1 MKSVVLISL
10 LASSAA
16 ITTPAFAQQ
25 AASAAVDAAGAADA
39 DAVSADDVIVVFG
52 SGQTRQV
59 AELDAEDVTILAPGT
74 SPLKAIERL
83 PGVNFQS
90 ADAFGNYEW
99 SQRVSIRSFNQNQ
112 IGFTFDGV
120 PLGDGSYGNN
130 NGLHVSRAVIS
141 ENVGRVSVSQGA
153 GSIGTQA
160 TNNLGGTIETFSA
173 DPLGRFGVQVNGT
186 YGSDDTIRGY
196 ARVDFGSTDGIA
208 GYVSGIYGDTDKWKG
223 DGVQEQRQINAKL
236 IVPLGG
242 DVKLDAWY
250 SFSRRNE
257 QDYQDLSL
265 DFIDRLGLN
274 NDNFGLG
281 QYELAIRVADI
292 ANNIDNRNNTTGAP
306 GADGLSDIT
315 GNRPTNPAA
324 GTVYPAPI
332 ATIDDRYL
340 DAAGIRQDHLAY
352 LGLRG
357 TIGTE
362 GSFLVRGY
370 YHNNK
375 GQGLWGTPYVSSPG
389 SIPISLRTTEYDIDR
404 KGVFASLTV
413 PISITDLTVGA
424 WYEKT
429 DFEQARRFYAF
440 TSRTEPNRG
449 FTSFQSNPF
458 FTQWNYLFDTET
470 LQYHVQDTID
480 LGELKVNLGWKG
492 FKVTN
497 EATPIVAG
505 ALASGRIK
513 TEDWFQPHVGF
524 AYEMTNSA
532 EIFGGFTQATRAF
545 VSASTAGPFAT
556 TPAGF
561 AAIRDTLKPETSETY
576 ELGVRYNSSVFNGV
590 VALYYV
596 DFANRLLSIPNGA
609 GIIGNPAVQQN
620 VGSVRSLGFE
630 AGGEVRFGQ
639 GFSAYLAYAY
649 NDATYRDDVVN
660 AAGARIAATR
670 GKRVVDSPEHILR
683 LELAYDQGPIF
694 GRIGGNYMSKRFF
707 NFENDRSVGSRF
719 IVDATLGYRITD
731 NIEVQLNATN
741 LFDEAYVGTIGSN
754 GFGNR
759 GDNQTLL
766 AGAPQ
771 QFFATVKFD
780 Y

>member
-1 MKSVVLISL
+1 MRSISL
-10 LASSAA
+10 VSLLVGSAF
-16 ITTPAFAQQ
+16 IVTPAFGQQ
-25 AASAAVDAAGAADA
+25 APSAAADEAADETASADGT
-39 DAVSADDVIVVFG
+39 IVVFG

-59 AELDAEDVTILAPGT
+59 AELEADDVTILAPGT

-90 ADAFGNYEW
+90 ADAFGSYEW

-186 YGSDDTIRGY
+186 YGSDETIRGY
-196 ARVDFGSTDGIA
+196 ARVDLGTENGVA

-223 DGVQEQRQINAKL
+223 FGEQQQRQINAKL
-236 IVPLGG
+236 VVPLG
-242 DVKLDAWY
+242 DSVKLDAWY

-265 DFIDRLGLN
+265 DQISRLGLN
-274 NDNFGLG
+274 NDNIANN
-281 QYELAIRVADI
+281 YALAIRIADVGANRGDTGVA
-292 ANNIDNRNNTTGAP
+292 P
-306 GADGLSDIT
+306 S
-315 GNRPTNPAA
+315 NPAA
-324 GTVYPAPI
+324 GTVYPAPY
-332 ATIDDRYL
+332 ATVDDVYF
-340 DAAGIRQDHLAY
+340 DAAGIRRDHLAY

-357 TIGTE
+357 TIGEE
-362 GSFLVRGY
+362 GSFLIRGY
-370 YHNNK
+370 YHSNK
-375 GQGLWGTPYVSSPG
+375 GQGLWGTPYRASAPNL
-389 SIPISLRTTEYDIDR
+389 PLSLRTTEYDIDR
-404 KGVFASLTV
+404 KGVFASLSL

-440 TSRTEPNRG
+440 DSRTEPGRS

-458 FTQWNYLFDTET
+458 FTQWNFLFDTET
-470 LQYHVQDTID
+470 LQYHIQDTID
-480 LGELKVNLGWKG
+480 LGALKVNLGWKG
-492 FKVTN
+492 FRVTN

-505 ALASGRIK
+505 GLASGRIK

-524 AYEMTNSA
+524 AYELANSA

-561 AAIRDTLKPETSETY
+561 AAIRNTLKPETSETF
-576 ELGVRYNSSVFNGV
+576 ELGLRYNSSVFNGV
-590 VALYYV
+590 LAVYYV
-596 DFANRLLSIPNGA
+596 DFANRLLSIPNGV
-609 GIIGNPAVQQN
+609 GIIGNPAIQQN

-639 GFSAYLAYAY
+639 GFSGYMAYAY

-660 AAGARIAATR
+660 GTGARIAATR

-683 LELAYDQGPIF
+683 AEVAYDQGPIF

-719 IVDATLGYRITD
+719 IVDATLGYRVND

-771 QFFATVKFD
+771 QFFVTVKFGF
-780 Y
+780 

>member
-1 MKSVVLISL
+1 MKSLILVSL
-10 LASSAA
+10 LASSAV
-16 ITTPAFAQQ
+16 IVTPAYAQQ
-25 AASAAVDAAGAADA
+25 AASAAADATADTAEDAA
-39 DAVSADDVIVVFG
+39 VADDMIVVFG

-59 AELDAEDVTILAPGT
+59 AEIDAQDVTILAPGT

-173 DPLGRFGVQVNGT
+173 DPLGRFGMQVNGT
-186 YGSDDTIRGY
+186 YGSDNTIRGY
-196 ARVDFGSTDGIA
+196 ARFDFGNDDGLA
-208 GYVSGIYGDTDKWKG
+208 GYISGIYGDTDKWKG
-223 DGVQEQRQINAKL
+223 FGEQQQRQINAKL
-236 IVPLGG
+236 IVPLGTN
-242 DVKLDAWY
+242 VNLDAWY

-265 DFIDRLGLN
+265 DQISRLGLN
-274 NDNFGLG
+274 NDNIANN
-281 QYELAIRVADI
+281 YALAIRIADVGANRGDTGVA
-292 ANNIDNRNNTTGAP
+292 P
-306 GADGLSDIT
+306 S
-315 GNRPTNPAA
+315 NPAA
-324 GTVYPAPI
+324 GRVYPAPY
-332 ATIDDRYL
+332 ATVDDVYF
-340 DAAGIRQDHLAY
+340 DAAGIRRDHLAY
-352 LGLRG
+352 VGLRG
-357 TIGTE
+357 TIGEE
-362 GSFLVRGY
+362 GSFLIRGY

-375 GQGLWGTPYVSSPG
+375 GQGLWGTPYRASPG
-389 SIPISLRTTEYDIDR
+389 NIPLSLRTTEYDIDR
-404 KGVFASLTV
+404 KGVFASLSV

-440 TSRTEPNRG
+440 QSRTEPGRS
-449 FTSFQSNPF
+449 FTSFQAGPF
-458 FTQWNYLFDTET
+458 FTQWNFLFDTET

-492 FKVTN
+492 FRVTN

-505 ALASGRIK
+505 GLASGRIK

-524 AYEMTNSA
+524 AYELANSA

-561 AAIRDTLKPETSETY
+561 AAIRNTLKPETSETF

-590 VALYYV
+590 LAVYYV
-596 DFANRLLSIPNGA
+596 DFANRLLSIPNGV
-609 GIIGNPAVQQN
+609 GIIGNPAIQQN

-660 AAGARIAATR
+660 GAGARIAATR

-683 LELAYDQGPIF
+683 AELAYDQGPVF

-707 NFENDRSVGSRF
+707 NFENDRSVGSRV
-719 IVDATLGYRITD
+719 IVDATLGYRISD

-771 QFFATVKFD
+771 QFFATLKFN